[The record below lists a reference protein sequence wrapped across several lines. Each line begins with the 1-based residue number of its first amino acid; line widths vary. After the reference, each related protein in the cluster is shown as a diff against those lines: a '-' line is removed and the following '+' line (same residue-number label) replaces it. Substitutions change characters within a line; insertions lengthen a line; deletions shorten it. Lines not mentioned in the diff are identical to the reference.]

1 MRFLI
6 PKESVW
12 SLREEP
18 DGAAGADLSR
28 SGTSFAML
36 QTEVRANPFT
46 FETIHD
52 RRATSNDLATED
64 MR

>member
-46 FETIHD
+46 LRLFMIFGRRLTILQLK
-52 RRATSNDLATED
+52 T
-64 MR
+64 